1 MLIPSL
7 LVLAVPGRSLSIRD
21 TCPALQTCRDR
32 QFCDSLGLATSFR
45 SNTLTFSSDGRGL
58 QVTRSPQCEVPSV
71 QCEVPSV

>member
-1 MLIPSL
+1 MLILSL

-58 QVTRSPQCEVPSV
+58 QVTRSPSKRSPQYEV
-71 QCEVPSV
+71 